1 MDPNTIKFGWLN
13 EDDIITD
20 DNRVTIYTSSD
31 YYNESSLATIIQ
43 FDPLIEEDEGEYVC
57 YAIMNES
64 LTFEVI
70 NLTNFRSE
78 LYMYGLVLLLFEAVL

>member
-20 DNRVTIYTSSD
+20 DNRVTIHTSSD
-31 YYNESSLATIIQ
+31 YNNESSLATIIQ
-43 FDPLIEEDEGEYVC
+43 LDPLIEEDEGEYVC
-57 YAIMNES
+57 YAIMNDS

-78 LYMYGLVLLLFEAVL
+78 LYVYGLVLLLFEAVL

>member
-13 EDDIITD
+13 EDGIITD
-20 DNRVTIYTSSD
+20 DNRVTIHTSSD
-31 YYNESSLATIIQ
+31 YYNESSLVTIIQ